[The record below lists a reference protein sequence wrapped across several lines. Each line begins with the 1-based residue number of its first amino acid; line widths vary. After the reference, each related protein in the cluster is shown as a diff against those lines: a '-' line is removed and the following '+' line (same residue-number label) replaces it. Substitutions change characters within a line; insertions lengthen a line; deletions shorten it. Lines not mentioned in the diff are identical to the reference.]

1 MNTNE
6 NLHSFTIFLIL
17 CFVIITTESFVSL
30 TTLYSLSPHY
40 REHFVQY
47 LSLFLVVSG
56 DFDVL
61 FKCCFV
67 MFIYYTIV
75 L

>member
-1 MNTNE
+1 MFLPRHYIVCYPTVVNISHNT
-6 NLHSFTIFLIL
+6 F
-17 CFVIITTESFVSL
+17 
-30 TTLYSLSPHY
+30 SPI
-40 REHFVQY
+40 
-47 LSLFLVVSG
+47 LVVSG

-67 MFIYYTIV
+67 MFIYYTII